1 MKQRTALQLCAK
13 LIGLVKPLSGWMLL
27 AVTLGLAGHLC
38 AAFITIE
45 GAAALLNQVSGTA
58 ALGTGLF
65 GLIAGMAFLR
75 GILRYGE
82 QACNHY
88 IAFRLLAL
96 IRTRVFQ
103 ALRRLAP
110 AKLEGRDKG
119 NLIQLITSDIELL
132 EVFYAHT
139 LSPVLIALLMTAFMT
154 VWIGRLH
161 PLLGLTALTAYL
173 TVGIAIPAGI
183 HRRSQGL
190 GPQLRQQSGELSS
203 MVLETLRG
211 LPEILQYGTG
221 SKRLKELDQRTGA
234 LAENEQKM
242 KVLSGKNT
250 ALTQTIVLFFDV
262 VMLTTAG
269 LLTLRGQLDFGSA
282 LLAVVG
288 LMSSFGPVIALA
300 NLGSTLQNTFAAGS
314 RVLDLL
320 EETPVV
326 TEITGRPQVGFTGVQ
341 AEHLRFS
348 YGEDEILTDLSLA
361 IAPGR
366 ITGITGRSGSGKSTF
381 LKLLMRFWDV
391 QEGKLTLSATPVN
404 QINTANLRQ
413 LESYVT
419 QDTHLFHD
427 TIANNL
433 RIAKPDATAEEIQEA
448 CRKASIHDWIL
459 TLPQGYDTPVGE
471 LGDTLSGGERQRLG
485 LARAFLHSAP
495 LILLDEPTS
504 NLDSLNEAVILR
516 SLRQEKEDR
525 TIVLV
530 SHRKS
535 TMRIADQVAVVEQ
548 GRCS

>member
-161 PLLGLTALTAYL
+161 PLLGLTALMAYL

-471 LGDTLSGGERQRLG
+471 LGDTLSGGEEQRLG

>member
-161 PLLGLTALTAYL
+161 PLLGLTALMAYL

-471 LGDTLSGGERQRLG
+471 LGDTLW
-485 LARAFLHSAP
+485 A
-495 LILLDEPTS
+495 
-504 NLDSLNEAVILR
+504 
-516 SLRQEKEDR
+516 
-525 TIVLV
+525 
-530 SHRKS
+530 
-535 TMRIADQVAVVEQ
+535 
-548 GRCS
+548 